1 MDQSENALKSL
12 MKLSTKAFKKG
23 EIPVAAIVIKD
34 NKILSKK
41 YNLKEKRKDI
51 TAHAEILAIQKAAR
65 KLKSWNL
72 TNCDLYVTLKPC
84 KMCEEVIKQSRI
96 RNVYYILDKLDYKH
110 DYNKTNFNLLNVE
123 DELNSYQQLLSSF
136 FKKRRL

>member
-1 MDQSENALKSL
+1 MDQSENVLKSL

-123 DELNSYQQLLSSF
+123 EELNSYQQLLSSF
-136 FKKRRL
+136 FKKRR

>member
-1 MDQSENALKSL
+1 MDQSENVLKSL

-96 RNVYYILDKLDYKH
+96 RNVYYILDKFDFKH
-110 DYNKTNFNLLNVE
+110 DYNKTNFNLLSVE
-123 DELNSYQQLLSSF
+123 EELNSYQQLLSSF
-136 FKKRRL
+136 FKKRR

>member
-1 MDQSENALKSL
+1 MDQSENVLKSL

-72 TNCDLYVTLKPC
+72 ADCDLYVTLKPC

-123 DELNSYQQLLSSF
+123 EELNSYQQLLSSF
-136 FKKRRL
+136 FKKRR

>member
-1 MDQSENALKSL
+1 MDQNENVLKFL

-34 NKILSKK
+34 NKILAKK

-72 TNCDLYVTLKPC
+72 ADCDLYVTLKPC

-136 FKKRRL
+136 FKKRR

>member
-123 DELNSYQQLLSSF
+123 EELNSYQQLLSSF
-136 FKKRRL
+136 FKKRR

>member
-1 MDQSENALKSL
+1 

-34 NKILSKK
+34 NKILAKK

-72 TNCDLYVTLKPC
+72 ADCDLYVTLKPC

-136 FKKRRL
+136 FKKRR

>member
-136 FKKRRL
+136 FKKRR